1 MIKHIYAIELCTVL
15 YIYIYMYNNPHK
27 VMNVYET
34 CKI

>member
-15 YIYIYMYNNPHK
+15 YIYMYNNPHK